1 MSIRGVVI
9 LAAVLC
15 AIPLA
20 VSAAQQDASAPSAP
34 SAPSAAPAAQAAP
47 AQVSPPVTPLPV
59 PGPALSPQFD
69 RSLPAPSLAASGG
82 SHTIVISTLALV
94 LGIIIIVLL
103 VARLIR
109 PPASGGSPMRSTT
122 RHLALG
128 LLLAGGLVL
137 GVNSCATHAQTGAVV
152 GGAGGAVVGGV
163 IGHAAGNTAVGAILG
178 AAVGGIAGGIIGD
191 RMDKQADELKQNIPG
206 ATVQRV
212 GEGITVT
219 FASGLLFD
227 FDSDAIKSTAGSNLS
242 ALASSLH
249 KYPDTDLLIVGHTDQ
264 VGSSAYNQG
273 LSERRATAASSYLM
287 AQGVAASRV
296 HTRGMGEADPIATN
310 DTELGRAQNRRVEVA
325 IYASAAYRAQVSG
338 Q

>member
-1 MSIRGVVI
+1 
-9 LAAVLC
+9 
-15 AIPLA
+15 
-20 VSAAQQDASAPSAP
+20 
-34 SAPSAAPAAQAAP
+34 
-47 AQVSPPVTPLPV
+47 
-59 PGPALSPQFD
+59 
-69 RSLPAPSLAASGG
+69 
-82 SHTIVISTLALV
+82 
-94 LGIIIIVLL
+94 
-103 VARLIR
+103 
-109 PPASGGSPMRSTT
+109 MRTTT
-122 RHLALG
+122 RHLTQY

-137 GVNSCATHAQTGAVV
+137 GLNSCATHAQTGAVV

-219 FASGLLFD
+219 FASGLMFD
-227 FDSDAIKSTAGSNLS
+227 FDSDVIKPAAGSNLA
-242 ALASSLH
+242 ALAASLH
-249 KYPDTDLLIVGHTDQ
+249 KYPGTDLLVVGHTDQ

-273 LSERRATAASSYLM
+273 LSERRAEAAASYLVG
-287 AQGVAASRV
+287 QGVTASRI
-296 HTRGMGEADPIATN
+296 HTRGMGETDPIATN
-310 DTELGRAQNRRVEVA
+310 DTELGRQQNRRVEVA